1 MKTSVVL
8 SLLVV
13 LLALLGALEA
23 KKAPLRVSN
32 FNGARFSSGVPT
44 TTSKDLASFYGSVNV
59 EGDVSEQEVRQTP
72 IIVTESMWNQ
82 LTTDINNFF
91 VLTMGTLVFLM
102 QLGFVLLEAGMVRS
116 KNIVNLLFKNIMDV
130 CIGCVGWYFFGFAF
144 FAGSGNSFIG
154 HDHFALKD
162 VGEPGEDGTFTV
174 WFYSFTFAA
183 TAATIASGCMAE
195 RTQLVGYLIFTF
207 ICVSFTYPVVAHWI
221 WSTDGWLGVYSGDPP
236 IASFGC
242 LDFAGGLVVHLVGGL
257 HGIVGT
263 LCLGP
268 RLGRFDNDGPKPQG
282 HNIVLVAE
290 GTFVLWFG
298 WYGFNSG
305 STFAVTDGISEV
317 ASLAAVNSTLAAAFG
332 AIVSLAF
339 STVVDKRMDLGATMN
354 GILAG
359 LVAITSPCVY
369 IEPWAAVIIGMVA
382 GVLYQLSARAL
393 IFLKVDDPIDAF
405 PVHAVNG
412 IWAAFSVGLFC
423 EDDRVLTIH
432 PFIENDSGTYDHG
445 LFVGGGGRQLAA
457 QIVGI
462 VVVSAWSLVLAS
474 ICFVPVKFLGL
485 LRVPVME
492 ERMGLDEAK
501 HGGHAYPEHSLIMR
515 TLATR
520 LLSKDQE

>member
-1 MKTSVVL
+1 MRFSALVAV
-8 SLLVV
+8 LVV
-13 LLALLGALEA
+13 GVLLGAPSVHA
-23 KKAPLRVSN
+23 KKHAQRARHVVSSV
-32 FNGARFSSGVPT
+32 RSEVPQFDGLYAKVSIQNEQAET
-44 TTSKDLASFYGSVNV
+44 QTKPEKRQILFPITQEMW
-59 EGDVSEQEVRQTP
+59 EGLL
-72 IIVTESMWNQ
+72 N
-82 LTTDINNFF
+82 DIDTFF

-130 CIGCVGWYFFGFAF
+130 CIGCVGWYLFGYAF

-154 HDHFALKD
+154 HDHFALQD
-162 VGEPGEDGTFTV
+162 VGEPGESGTFV
-174 WFYSFTFAA
+174 LWFYSFTFAA
-183 TAATIASGCMAE
+183 TSSTIASGCMAE

-207 ICVSFTYPVVAHWI
+207 VCVSFTYPVVAHWL
-221 WSTDGWLGVYSGDPP
+221 WSDDGWLGIYSGDPP

-263 LCLGP
+263 LALGP

-305 STFAVTDGISEV
+305 STYQVTQGISEV
-317 ASLAAVNSTLAAAFG
+317 AALAAVNSTLSASFG
-332 AIVSLAF
+332 GIVGLAF
-339 STVVDKRMDLGATMN
+339 STIVDKRMDLGATMN

-382 GVLYQLSARAL
+382 GVAYQLAARAL
-393 IFLKVDDPIDAF
+393 IAVKIDDPIDAF

-412 IWAAFSVGLFC
+412 IWSAISVGLFANT
-423 EDDRVLTIH
+423 DRVLAIH
-432 PFIENDSGTYDHG
+432 PFIANSSNTYDHG
-445 LFVGGGGRQLAA
+445 LFLGGGGRQLAA

-462 VVVSAWSLVLAS
+462 VVVSAWSLCLAS
-474 ICFVPVKFLGL
+474 LCFLPVKFLGL

-520 LLSKDQE
+520 LLSKDQD

>member
-1 MKTSVVL
+1 MRNTTACVVL
-8 SLLVV
+8 LVLVV
-13 LLALLGALEA
+13 LGLLGGADGKGLMQVQRKLGKAVTVRNYDQNPALFGGFQASEGEKIERQAPFTITEA
-23 KKAPLRVSN
+23 EWSQLLV
-32 FNGARFSSGVPT
+32 
-44 TTSKDLASFYGSVNV
+44 
-59 EGDVSEQEVRQTP
+59 DVDT
-72 IIVTESMWNQ
+72 
-82 LTTDINNFF
+82 FF

-130 CIGCVGWYFFGFAF
+130 CIGCVAWYLLGFAF
-144 FAGSGNSFIG
+144 FLGEGNSFIG
-154 HDHFALKD
+154 HDYFALKD
-162 VGEPGEDGTFTV
+162 VGEPGESGTFV
-174 WFYSFTFAA
+174 LWFYSFTFAA

-195 RTQLVGYLIFTF
+195 RTQLAGYLIFTF
-207 ICVSFTYPVVAHWI
+207 VCISFTYPVVAHWM
-221 WSTDGWLGVYSGDPP
+221 WSEEGWLGIYSLDPP
-236 IASFGC
+236 IADFGC

-263 LCLGP
+263 LALGP

-305 STFAVTDGISEV
+305 STFAVTGGISEV
-317 ASLAAVNSTLAAAFG
+317 AALAAVNSTLSASFG
-332 AIVSLAF
+332 GIVGLAF
-339 STVVDKRMDLGATMN
+339 STAVDKRMDLGATMN

-369 IEPWAAVIIGMVA
+369 IEPWAAVIVGIVA
-382 GVLYQLSARAL
+382 GVIYQGAARGL
-393 IFLKVDDPIDAF
+393 IYLKIDDPIDAF

-412 IWAAFSVGLFC
+412 IWAAISVGLFC
-423 EDDRVLTIH
+423 DEDRVLAIH
-432 PFIENDSGTYDHG
+432 SGIANDENTYDHG
-445 LFVGGGGRQLAA
+445 LFMGGGGRQLAA
-457 QIVGI
+457 QIVGT
-462 VVVSAWSLVLAS
+462 VVVAAWSLTLAS
-474 ICFVPVKFLGL
+474 ICFLPVKFLGL